1 MVHEL
6 AKKLSDLQ
14 VAKLLVTSFPCCF
27 FVQTRSHCLIFCPT
41 LVPSS
46 RYSLG
51 RDAGHF
57 KIWFSQIIQLQHII
71 HNAFRFHT
79 NQLHYKLWLPHKIL
93 AFILHA
99 PHNAFIITRS
109 CMIPNIQAMMKTLIP
124 VHSIDYSH
132 NCHIVMLHFLERT
145 NLPISHSCPRAL
157 KLF

>member
-6 AKKLSDLQ
+6 AKILSDPQ
-14 VAKLLVTSFPCCF
+14 VAKLLVTSFP
-27 FVQTRSHCLIFCPT
+27 VVFCPNTFT
-41 LVPSS
+41 LSDILPHTCAFFKVLTWK
-46 RYSLG
+46 RCRSLQ
-51 RDAGHF
+51 DMVLANDY
-57 KIWFSQIIQLQHII
+57 QLQPII
-71 HNAFRFHT
+71 RTAFRFHT

-132 NCHIVMLHFLERT
+132 NCHIVMLHFSERT
-145 NLPISHSCPRAL
+145 NLPISHSCPHAL